1 MAMIAGKEISDTTCC
16 DVCDCLLIEDPANSV
31 GRVCP
36 ECLLV
41 TCRICSPIMY
51 QSVVHRFC
59 KLCTRWRTAYKQG
72 KITSKQFKERIKKVR
87 KNGQT

>member
-1 MAMIAGKEISDTTCC
+1 MRIVAGKEISDTTCC
-16 DVCDCLLIEDPANSV
+16 DVCHCLLIADRADSV

-51 QSVVHRFC
+51 HSLAHPFC
-59 KLCTRWRTAYKQG
+59 TICDRWRIAYEQG
-72 KITSKQFKERIKKVR
+72 KVTAKQFQERMKQLAKR
-87 KNGQT
+87 KQ

>member
-1 MAMIAGKEISDTTCC
+1 MAMIAGKEINNGTCC
-16 DVCDCLLIEDPANSV
+16 DVCECLLIEDRANSV

-51 QSVVHRFC
+51 QSVVHRVC
-59 KLCTRWRTAYKQG
+59 KICDRWRIAHAQG
-72 KITSKQFKERIKKVR
+72 KITGKQLKKR
-87 KNGQT
+87 MKRLAEGNQE